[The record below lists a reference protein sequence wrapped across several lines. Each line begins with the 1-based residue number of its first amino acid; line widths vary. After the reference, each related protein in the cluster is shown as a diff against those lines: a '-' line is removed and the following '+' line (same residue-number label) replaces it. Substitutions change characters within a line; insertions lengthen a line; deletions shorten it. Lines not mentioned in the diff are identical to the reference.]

1 MQEYLVK
8 FDNGFETRLL
18 MSPEYQ
24 RKNYPYAIPIGE
36 AETTVSETTT
46 TNNENDG
53 NNDGAGDDGGDGGKQ
68 DGGTQPKTPKTPKQ

>member
-1 MQEYLVK
+1 MCEYLVK

-24 RKNYPYAIPIGE
+24 RKNYPYAIPIEG
-36 AETTVSETTT
+36 AETRTSETP
-46 TNNENDG
+46 TNNNDG
-53 NNDGAGDDGGDGGKQ
+53 NDDDGDGGGDGGKQ

>member
-36 AETTVSETTT
+36 AETTTSETP

-53 NNDGAGDDGGDGGKQ
+53 NDDDGDGGKQ

>member
-24 RKNYPYAIPIGE
+24 RKNYPYATPIGE
-36 AETTVSETTT
+36 AETTTSETP
-46 TNNENDG
+46 TNNEND
-53 NNDGAGDDGGDGGKQ
+53 DADDDGGNQ
-68 DGGTQPKTPKTPKQ
+68 AGGTQPKTPKTPKQ

>member
-24 RKNYPYAIPIGE
+24 RKNYPYATPIGE
-36 AETTVSETTT
+36 AETT
-46 TNNENDG
+46 TNNGND
-53 NNDGAGDDGGDGGKQ
+53 DGDDGDGGDGGKQ
-68 DGGTQPKTPKTPKQ
+68 DDGTQPKTPKTPKQ

>member
-24 RKNYPYAIPIGE
+24 RKNYPYATPIGE
-36 AETTVSETTT
+36 AETTVSETP

-53 NNDGAGDDGGDGGKQ
+53 NDDDGDGGKQ

>member
-1 MQEYLVK
+1 MREYLVK

-24 RKNYPYAIPIGE
+24 RKNYPYATPIGE
-36 AETTVSETTT
+36 AETTTSETTT
-46 TNNENDG
+46 NDG
-53 NNDGAGDDGGDGGKQ
+53 NDDDDEGKQ